1 MGYATSLE
9 ARIARKTTR
18 AITDFEMIEDGD
30 RVMVGLSGG
39 KDSWALI
46 QILEVLRQ
54 RAPIDFSI
62 VAVNVDSGYEGYQHD
77 LVARTCE
84 ERGWEFH
91 HVKTSIGETI
101 DTVLDADATPCSL
114 CARLRR
120 GVLYRMAGEVGAT
133 KIALGHHADDF
144 VETLLLNVF
153 FAGALKAMPARLRSD
168 DGRHVVI
175 RPLVYVLESEAREY
189 AKAAE
194 LPIIGCC
201 CPACGDLS
209 LQRQRI
215 KRLIMDLEREHP
227 DLKQSLLKSLGNVQP
242 RHLLDRRLNP
252 PSAAVAGPAV
262 AGPVV
267 EPAAADVGPSFSS
280 GDRHAPHPSGRPPA
294 LTDAVRAVLQRVSS
308 ASVTV
313 GERVIGA
320 IGSGLLVLIGIEA
333 GDGPDDRD
341 YIVTKIRDVR
351 IFPDA
356 ADKMNRSVADTG
368 GAVLVVSQFTL
379 CGDVRKGRRPSFDQ
393 AAPPAEAKLLYED
406 TVRALRETGMRVET
420 GEFQAMM
427 QVALVNDGPVT
438 ILLDSRR
445 RF

>member
-77 LVARTCE
+77 MLARTCE
-84 ERGWEFH
+84 QRGWEFH

-209 LQRQRI
+209 LQRQRV
-215 KRLIMDLEREHP
+215 KRLIMDLEVEHP
-227 DLKQSLLKSLGNVQP
+227 GVKPSMLKALGNVMP
-242 RHLLDRRLNP
+242 RHLLDTRLNP
-252 PSAAVAGPAV
+252 
-262 AGPVV
+262 
-267 EPAAADVGPSFSS
+267 S
-280 GDRHAPHPSGRPPA
+280 GE
-294 LTDAVRAVLQRVSS
+294 L
-308 ASVTV
+308 
-313 GERVIGA
+313 
-320 IGSGLLVLIGIEA
+320 
-333 GDGPDDRD
+333 RD
-341 YIVTKIRDVR
+341 
-351 IFPDA
+351 
-356 ADKMNRSVADTG
+356 SVAERLDEE
-368 GAVLVVSQFTL
+368 S
-379 CGDVRKGRRPSFDQ
+379 PSLIQ
-393 AAPPAEAKLLYED
+393 I
-406 TVRALRETGMRVET
+406 
-420 GEFQAMM
+420 QH
-427 QVALVNDGPVT
+427 
-438 ILLDSRR
+438 
-445 RF
+445 